1 MSHLVALCVQPL
13 EDLFEAV
20 RAGLAHP
27 VEGVGSFHP
36 AEVGGPVA
44 ARGVEDVRLAG
55 HILHH
60 EVLPLGAVRESLS
73 SVCVGGGGGG
83 GGWVEGFRPGS
94 QSQILIKIP
103 SLANARDRVV

>member
-1 MSHLVALCVQPL
+1 MGHLMALGVQPL

-20 RAGLAHP
+20 QAGLAHP

-44 ARGVEDVRLAG
+44 GRGVEDVRLAG

-60 EVLPLGAVRESLS
+60 EVLPL
-73 SVCVGGGGGG
+73 
-83 GGWVEGFRPGS
+83 
-94 QSQILIKIP
+94 
-103 SLANARDRVV
+103 

>member
-1 MSHLVALCVQPL
+1 MRKTKQSSHIDNRKNVCHLMALCMKPL

-20 RAGLAHP
+20 QAGLAQP

-44 ARGVEDVRLAG
+44 ARGVEYVRLAG

-60 EVLPLGAVRESLS
+60 EVLPL
-73 SVCVGGGGGG
+73 
-83 GGWVEGFRPGS
+83 
-94 QSQILIKIP
+94 
-103 SLANARDRVV
+103 